1 MDDEEESRRFLI
13 ILLKC
18 AGYVTCEAKDGLEAI
33 KQVQDHHPD
42 LVLSDI
48 SMPNVDGIEMVRRL
62 RQMPEGRQLSI
73 LVMSSYGMGKLTEAV
88 VAGADHALP
97 KPVNFTDLIQAV
109 QYAVG

>member
-1 MDDEEESRRFLI
+1 MDDEEDTRKILI

-18 AGYVTCEAKDGLEAI
+18 AGYTTFEAKDGLDAI

-48 SMPNVDGIEMVRRL
+48 SMPNLGGIEMVRRL

-73 LVMSSYGMGKLTEAV
+73 LVMSAQGMGKLTEAV

-97 KPVNFTDLIQAV
+97 KPLNFTELIQAV